1 MLPVYKLTKVFG
13 LSSFARKTLCRIES
27 CFIMLVET
35 QNFLELDYHLVSQLL
50 ANSELHT
57 TSEVEVF
64 NSAIQWLKYDQRKN
78 YTRNILL
85 KVRLPLLSNPTLRYI
100 LKEFLPFADMNIYKD
115 CVAMLQEVLENK
127 IMFIQTNSGL
137 NNTQQV
143 LQSH

>member
-1 MLPVYKLTKVFG
+1 M
-13 LSSFARKTLCRIES
+13 CRIES